1 MSEITEIFPD
11 KPIVTKPESSTLVKS
26 LISAVLFIAAFYV
39 IFDKNITYILLLV
52 MVLLIHES
60 GHFLAMKYF
69 NYNDV
74 KMFFIPLLGALVTG
88 EKHEISQKQ
97 RAVIILAGPV
107 PGIFIGILV
116 LALNDGSNQLIG
128 TAANMFVFLNIFNLI
143 PVSPLDGGNLIEIL
157 FFSARDVIK
166 QIFIVLSIIA
176 LVGIALYTESYIFL
190 LIPLTLVLQL
200 RHQFIIKKLKAKLK
214 KDELEYNKPFS
225 ELSNRE
231 YWLIRKHVISTL
243 DSFKNVNNKTFSI
256 SDQEYAIAEQIR
268 FLADTP
274 VIKDLS
280 GAAKALILFL
290 WILCTFGAIIAFA
303 FLTGIAQ

>member
-26 LISAVLFIAAFYV
+26 LISAALFIGAFYV

-69 NYNDV
+69 NYTDV

-88 EKHEISQKQ
+88 EKQEISQKQ
-97 RAVIILAGPV
+97 KAVIILAGPV
-107 PGIFIGILV
+107 PGIFIGILL
-116 LALNDGSNQLIG
+116 LALNDGSNQLLS

-157 FFSARDVIK
+157 FFSARDVIR

-176 LVGIALYTESYIFL
+176 LVGIAVYTESYIFL
-190 LIPLTLVLQL
+190 LIPFTLVLQL
-200 RHQFIIKKLKAKLK
+200 RHQFIIKKLKSKLE

-243 DSFKNVNNKTFSI
+243 DSFKYVNKKTFSI

-280 GAAKALILFL
+280 GVAKALILFL
-290 WILCTFGAIIAFA
+290 WFLCTFGAIIAFA
-303 FLTGIAQ
+303 FLAKF